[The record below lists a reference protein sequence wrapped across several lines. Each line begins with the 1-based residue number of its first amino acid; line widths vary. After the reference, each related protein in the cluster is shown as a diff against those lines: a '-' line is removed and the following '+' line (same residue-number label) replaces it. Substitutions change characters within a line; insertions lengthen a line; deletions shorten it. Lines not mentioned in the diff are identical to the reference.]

1 MYVVVV
7 ALDFK
12 GREDLED
19 TEEDLGEEV
28 DLVFFRFCF
37 CFCICLVVV
46 VVGGGGQSLN
56 ISDTECCP
64 MDCSKSDLQKN
75 QLIPTTTHN
84 RKNKKYQS
92 NESCPF
98 SSSFFPKK
106 MAGNYNNG
114 Q

>member
-1 MYVVVV
+1 MYVV

-37 CFCICLVVV
+37 CFCLVVV
-46 VVGGGGQSLN
+46 VVGGGQSLN
-56 ISDTECCP
+56 ISDIECCP
-64 MDCSKSDLQKN
+64 MDCSKSVLQKN
-75 QLIPTTTHN
+75 QLITTTTHN

-92 NESCPF
+92 NESYPF
-98 SSSFFPKK
+98 SGSFFPQK